1 MALTVDEI
9 AEILN
14 SMRVE
19 NENNVENFEKVLTDI
34 SAKLELMA
42 GDSEDADL
50 IKVYLTELKGLVED
64 KSVDT
69 NTRFADIEKI
79 LHNVLLCQDDVAKTS
94 ELKDLFHVF
103 SAAFDNFTS
112 NFVNQKDFLED
123 LSLKLG
129 NVENKV
135 FDKDELASLI
145 AGLNQDLV
153 AVNNDIEKSFVS
165 IDEKFAEVIKKLD
178 SFDITEQVNSINSKI
193 LNISEEI
200 NLIPSKI
207 SFASLEDKISYSQSV
222 LNSLRELITEPS
234 EQENAIISERFE
246 KLEKSFESIVTDSD
260 FTGFRTNLADFVQKI
275 IDNSTVLNTK
285 LSYTTER
292 IEHILTTIENL
303 DNSEEF
309 DKV

>member
-79 LHNVLLCQDDVAKTS
+79 LHNVLLSQDDIAKTS

-112 NFVNQKDFLED
+112 NFVNQKDFLEN

-222 LNSLRELITEPS
+222 LNSLRELITETS

-285 LSYTTER
+285 LSYR
-292 IEHILTTIENL
+292 EN
-303 DNSEEF
+303 
-309 DKV
+309 